1 MSEATWVWLFS
12 GIYWA
17 YCLFW
22 GVRGF
27 FWAKTSARWTVA
39 DRSIPMW
46 LFILASTATSYS
58 GWTYI
63 GHPGLVAYAGLAY
76 AFASFYVLTIPI
88 TGTFFHKKLWM
99 LGKRYH
105 FVTPGDLYS
114 YYYGNERGW
123 GEVIRWMIV
132 VIAFLYSSFYTAVQL
147 LACGAIFHVT
157 TGVPVIVGSL
167 FLAAVVYFYVAAGG
181 IRSVAWVDALQAI
194 LLWLGIIAI
203 GLVVMHHY
211 GGWDPFIAR
220 INRLEAKY
228 LTVPAA
234 WSPSTPS
241 AWSGMF
247 QLTYMM
253 SLMGIMASPAFHLW
267 SFSNK
272 DPRPFPWQHVFASTL
287 LVGFAL
293 IFFTAIQGLG
303 GRALLED
310 GVLAFTKDSE
320 VVPEMVKKMMGGPLA
335 GFVVIGALA
344 AMQSTAAAYMGTG
357 GSILMRDAYVRYFR
371 PNAGHAEQIWVGRL
385 LVLVIVSIAMYVGL
399 TNTAALV
406 MLGGLA
412 TAFGFLL
419 YLPLL
424 DTLYLRKFTRQGVAL
439 GLALGIVAV
448 YVTFAVAKIKY
459 AFNLHSAGWGGLVA
473 FLTATIVTVF
483 TRRREQARTDIASV
497 RQDMTRWLD
506 DVDAPSAEQKK
517 WRRVLWWVV
526 PIWFIFAIGPGMVL
540 GNNFISFVSL
550 PPVWAWQVVWWVLG
564 FVMMWALAF
573 KAGLA
578 QPTQRQIDRA
588 NAESRPVVAE
598 VGLHSRAAG
607 AHAPAPGQ
615 AGAR

>member
-1 MSEATWVWLFS
+1 
-12 GIYWA
+12 
-17 YCLFW
+17 
-22 GVRGF
+22 
-27 FWAKTSARWTVA
+27 
-39 DRSIPMW
+39 
-46 LFILASTATSYS
+46 
-58 GWTYI
+58 
-63 GHPGLVAYAGLAY
+63 
-76 AFASFYVLTIPI
+76 
-88 TGTFFHKKLWM
+88 
-99 LGKRYH
+99 
-105 FVTPGDLYS
+105 
-114 YYYGNERGW
+114 
-123 GEVIRWMIV
+123 
-132 VIAFLYSSFYTAVQL
+132 
-147 LACGAIFHVT
+147 
-157 TGVPVIVGSL
+157 
-167 FLAAVVYFYVAAGG
+167 VVYFYVAAGG

-220 INRLEAKY
+220 ITRLESKY

-234 WSPSTPS
+234 WSPGTPA

-253 SLMGIMASPAFHLW
+253 SLMGIMASPAFHIW

-385 LVLVIVSIAMYVGL
+385 LVLIIVSVAMYVGL

-419 YLPLL
+419 YLPLV
-424 DTLYLRKFTRQGVAL
+424 DTLYLRKFTRQGVAI
-439 GLALGIVAV
+439 GLALGILAV
-448 YVTFAVAKIKY
+448 ILTFAVAKIKY
-459 AFNLHSAGWGGLVA
+459 AFNIHSAGWGGLVA
-473 FLTATIVTVF
+473 FVTAGIVTAF
-483 TRRREQARTDIASV
+483 TRRREQARADLATV

-506 DVDAPSAEQKK
+506 DVDTPSAEQKK
-517 WRRVLWWVV
+517 WRRVMWWVV

-540 GNNFISFVSL
+540 GNDFISFASL

-578 QPTQRQIDRA
+578 QATQAQIDRA
-588 NAESRPVVAE
+588 NAETRAVVAE
-598 VGLHSRAAG
+598 IGLGRKVAG
-607 AHAPAPGQ
+607 TPSQAMGRPG
-615 AGAR
+615 GR